1 LINPKK
7 SLHKVK
13 PKIGGSKSG
22 ANAILDNFTSED
34 RRHHFGLLY
43 FIRQACSTNPHTH
56 SPTMSDEAWIT
67 IELTDRQLID
77 GALLILYL
85 LAIQIHSLLG
95 WRKVYRVQR
104 FSERNQ
110 RVYVV
115 FSLRKV
121 FRLIKE
127 IILDHMV
134 FCACLL
140 LWVNGI
146 MASALSENDIALMED
161 AALGD
166 GELEMAKIIFV

>member
-1 LINPKK
+1 
-7 SLHKVK
+7 
-13 PKIGGSKSG
+13 
-22 ANAILDNFTSED
+22 
-34 RRHHFGLLY
+34 
-43 FIRQACSTNPHTH
+43 
-56 SPTMSDEAWIT
+56 MSDEAWIT

-85 LAIQIHSLLG
+85 VAIQIHSLLG

-146 MASALSENDIALMED
+146 MTSALPENDIAMLED

>member
-1 LINPKK
+1 M
-7 SLHKVK
+7 
-13 PKIGGSKSG
+13 
-22 ANAILDNFTSED
+22 SE
-34 RRHHFGLLY
+34 
-43 FIRQACSTNPHTH
+43 
-56 SPTMSDEAWIT
+56 EAWLT
-67 IELTDRQLID
+67 IELTDRQLLD
-77 GALLILYL
+77 GLLLILYL
-85 LAIQIHSLLG
+85 VAIQVHTLLG

-134 FCACLL
+134 FCACFL

-146 MASALSENDIALMED
+146 MVSALSENDIALLED

-166 GELEMAKIIFV
+166 GELEMAKIVFV

>member
-1 LINPKK
+1 
-7 SLHKVK
+7 
-13 PKIGGSKSG
+13 
-22 ANAILDNFTSED
+22 
-34 RRHHFGLLY
+34 
-43 FIRQACSTNPHTH
+43 
-56 SPTMSDEAWIT
+56 MSDEAWLT
-67 IELTDRQLID
+67 IELTDRQLLD
-77 GALLILYL
+77 GLLLILYL
-85 LAIQIHSLLG
+85 VAIQIHSLLG

-127 IILDHMV
+127 IVLDHMV

-140 LWVNGI
+140 LWINGI
-146 MASALSENDIALMED
+146 MASALAENDIAMLED

-166 GELEMAKIIFV
+166 GEWEMQKIVFV

>member
-1 LINPKK
+1 
-7 SLHKVK
+7 
-13 PKIGGSKSG
+13 
-22 ANAILDNFTSED
+22 
-34 RRHHFGLLY
+34 
-43 FIRQACSTNPHTH
+43 
-56 SPTMSDEAWIT
+56 MSDEAWIT

-146 MASALSENDIALMED
+146 MASALSENDIALR
-161 AALGD
+161 A
-166 GELEMAKIIFV
+166 

>member
-1 LINPKK
+1 
-7 SLHKVK
+7 
-13 PKIGGSKSG
+13 
-22 ANAILDNFTSED
+22 
-34 RRHHFGLLY
+34 
-43 FIRQACSTNPHTH
+43 
-56 SPTMSDEAWIT
+56 MSDEAWLT

-85 LAIQIHSLLG
+85 VAIQIHSVLG

-146 MASALSENDIALMED
+146 MTSALTDNEIAMLED

-166 GELEMAKIIFV
+166 GELEMAELLLLFGDGGVSCGAVGPLLLLLLLLMAG

>member
-1 LINPKK
+1 L
-7 SLHKVK
+7 
-13 PKIGGSKSG
+13 
-22 ANAILDNFTSED
+22 
-34 RRHHFGLLY
+34 
-43 FIRQACSTNPHTH
+43 
-56 SPTMSDEAWIT
+56 PTMSDEAWLT

-85 LAIQIHSLLG
+85 VAIQIHSLLG

-134 FCACLL
+134 FCACFL

-146 MASALSENDIALMED
+146 MASALTENDIALLED

>member
-1 LINPKK
+1 M
-7 SLHKVK
+7 
-13 PKIGGSKSG
+13 
-22 ANAILDNFTSED
+22 SED
-34 RRHHFGLLY
+34 
-43 FIRQACSTNPHTH
+43 
-56 SPTMSDEAWIT
+56 AWLT
-67 IELTDRQLID
+67 IELTDRQLLD
-77 GALLILYL
+77 GILLMVYL

-121 FRLIKE
+121 FRLVKE
-127 IILDHMV
+127 IVLDHMV
-134 FCACLL
+134 FCACFL

-146 MASALSENDIALMED
+146 MASALADSNIARMED

-166 GELEMAKIIFV
+166 GELEMAKIVFV

>member
-1 LINPKK
+1 
-7 SLHKVK
+7 
-13 PKIGGSKSG
+13 
-22 ANAILDNFTSED
+22 
-34 RRHHFGLLY
+34 
-43 FIRQACSTNPHTH
+43 
-56 SPTMSDEAWIT
+56 MSDEAWIT

-166 GELEMAKIIFV
+166 GEVEMAKIIFV

>member
-1 LINPKK
+1 
-7 SLHKVK
+7 
-13 PKIGGSKSG
+13 
-22 ANAILDNFTSED
+22 
-34 RRHHFGLLY
+34 
-43 FIRQACSTNPHTH
+43 
-56 SPTMSDEAWIT
+56 MSDEAWIT

-85 LAIQIHSLLG
+85 VAIQIHSLLG

-161 AALGD
+161 AARGD

>member
-1 LINPKK
+1 
-7 SLHKVK
+7 
-13 PKIGGSKSG
+13 
-22 ANAILDNFTSED
+22 
-34 RRHHFGLLY
+34 
-43 FIRQACSTNPHTH
+43 
-56 SPTMSDEAWIT
+56 MSNEAWIT
-67 IELTDRQLID
+67 LELTDRQLID
-77 GALLILYL
+77 GALLALYL
-85 LAIQIHSLLG
+85 IAIQVHSLLG

-134 FCACLL
+134 FCACFL
-140 LWVNGI
+140 LWMNGI
-146 MASALSENDIALMED
+146 MASALTKNEIALLGD

>member
-1 LINPKK
+1 
-7 SLHKVK
+7 
-13 PKIGGSKSG
+13 
-22 ANAILDNFTSED
+22 
-34 RRHHFGLLY
+34 
-43 FIRQACSTNPHTH
+43 
-56 SPTMSDEAWIT
+56 MSDDAWIT

-104 FSERNQ
+104 F
-110 RVYVV
+110 
-115 FSLRKV
+115 
-121 FRLIKE
+121 RLIKE

-134 FCACLL
+134 FCACFL

-146 MASALSENDIALMED
+146 MASALTENDIALMED
-161 AALGD
+161 VALGD

>member
-1 LINPKK
+1 
-7 SLHKVK
+7 
-13 PKIGGSKSG
+13 
-22 ANAILDNFTSED
+22 
-34 RRHHFGLLY
+34 
-43 FIRQACSTNPHTH
+43 
-56 SPTMSDEAWIT
+56 MSDEAWIT

-146 MASALSENDIALMED
+146 MTSALTETEIALLED

>member
-1 LINPKK
+1 
-7 SLHKVK
+7 
-13 PKIGGSKSG
+13 
-22 ANAILDNFTSED
+22 
-34 RRHHFGLLY
+34 
-43 FIRQACSTNPHTH
+43 
-56 SPTMSDEAWIT
+56 MSDEAWIT

-134 FCACLL
+134 FCACFL

-146 MASALSENDIALMED
+146 MASALTENDIALMED